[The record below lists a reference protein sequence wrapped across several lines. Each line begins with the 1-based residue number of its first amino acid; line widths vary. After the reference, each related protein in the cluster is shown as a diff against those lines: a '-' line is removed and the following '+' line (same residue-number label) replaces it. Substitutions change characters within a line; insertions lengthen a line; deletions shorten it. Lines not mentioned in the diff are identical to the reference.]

1 MSAGIPC
8 QDIEGLEVNQRKN
21 VPHRAVI
28 CRRSVHARL
37 SSAGVAVIISFTES
51 HHQPS
56 STVRLGLAAPGP
68 KEQLLMVL
76 PTEQTLHC
84 IFKV

>member
-1 MSAGIPC
+1 MSAGTPC

-21 VPHRAVI
+21 VPHGAVI
-28 CRRSVHARL
+28 CRRSAHARL

-56 STVRLGLAAPGP
+56 STEAGTGCSWHQRAASDGASHRADPA
-68 KEQLLMVL
+68 
-76 PTEQTLHC
+76 LH
-84 IFKV
+84 F